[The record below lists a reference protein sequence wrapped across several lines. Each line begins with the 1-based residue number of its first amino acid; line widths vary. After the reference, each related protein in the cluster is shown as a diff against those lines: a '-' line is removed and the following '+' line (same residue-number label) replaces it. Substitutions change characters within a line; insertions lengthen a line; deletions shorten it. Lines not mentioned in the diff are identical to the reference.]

1 MYIRFAIDQ
10 VDYRSR
16 RRRGVFSAAYA
27 LLDSELLS
35 AADENQLREILRW
48 FGQNLPVP
56 KKFDTDGAIFWFK
69 NDAGD
74 CTRRIWDLVLALRQ
88 QSHHVDMFRTR
99 RPGYVVYEDEF
110 QVGAIPFQDTWRG
123 SNR

>member
-1 MYIRFAIDQ
+1 LKTPCPD
-10 VDYRSR
+10 ST

-27 LLDSELLS
+27 LLDSQLLS
-35 AADENQLREILRW
+35 SADENQLRELLRW
-48 FGQNLPVP
+48 FGRNLPVP

-69 NDAGD
+69 SDAGD
-74 CTRRIWDLVLALRQ
+74 CARRIWGLVLALRQ
-88 QSHHVDMFRTR
+88 HSYHVDMFRTR